1 MYAATFDTLPPVGCT
16 VLGAPWSRDR
26 RGNVGADG
34 RRDRFY
40 PRFPRRARLRP
51 PSNAS
56 NPAGAARAPFFTGAR
71 RYPPSHAGRAWKPA
85 PTRRGEVLGAFRR
98 WLQPLSHGAKR
109 RDSSPFRG
117 AEGWADVCGVYAFVY
132 HDADIYVS
140 NPPVRGGVFDAPRS
154 RDCRGGLVA
163 DVRRGRLYPRFPRC
177 GNLVSTSPRIQSR
190 GHSPRTIGAGAEVGW
205 RVQPTSSD
213 IRRKGRRGRRP
224 LRWVHVGRCQH
235 NAAVGRHPGR
245 VRRIRPA

>member
-56 NPAGAARAPFFTGAR
+56 NPAGTARAPFFTGAR

-117 AEGWADVCGVYAFVY
+117 AEGVGA
-132 HDADIYVS
+132 
-140 NPPVRGGVFDAPRS
+140 
-154 RDCRGGLVA
+154 
-163 DVRRGRLYPRFPRC
+163 VRRRRPLSHAGRAWKP
-177 GNLVSTSPRIQSR
+177 SPTMCRRAWR
-190 GHSPRTIGAGAEVGW
+190 GA
-205 RVQPTSSD
+205 PTSSD
-213 IRRKGRRGRRP
+213 RASKRAKRTGPRTGP
-224 LRWVHVGRCQH
+224 FCT
-235 NAAVGRHPGR
+235 
-245 VRRIRPA
+245 